1 MDIFLEG
8 ESTLH
13 DDEPV
18 GPLEIARENLE
29 AFADSLITQ
38 DSLKR
43 MVDWLLVLK
52 DVIKDDSISDLERQ
66 QTLGEIK
73 LMESAWGALADAFL
87 EKGIS
92 A

>member
-8 ESTLH
+8 ESTLR
-13 DDEPV
+13 DDDPV

-29 AFADSLITQ
+29 AFAESLITQ
-38 DSLKR
+38 DSLKK
-43 MVDWLLVLK
+43 MIDWLLVLK
-52 DVIKDDSISDLERQ
+52 EVIKDDDISELERQ
-66 QTLGEIK
+66 QTLEEIE
-73 LMESAWGALADAFL
+73 LIESAWGALADAFF

>member
-1 MDIFLEG
+1 LDIFLEG
-8 ESTLH
+8 RSTLR

-38 DSLKR
+38 DSLRR

-52 DVIKDDSISDLERQ
+52 DVIKDDSLNELEHQ
-66 QTLGEIK
+66 QTLEEIK
-73 LMESAWGALADAFL
+73 LIESAWGVLADAFF